1 MGFVM
6 SETLLT
12 LLLRLSEGDDP
23 TLLTGSLAAA
33 HRGAVF
39 DRLLVAGVI
48 EELAPLTHWPPCA
61 GCACGAAREIRKRGE
76 AMVAE
81 CPLDAAC
88 DETLSPDDIALYAI
102 CPRRFVRELVGCGA
116 TELTPSGLWRLP
128 DGADLRPRF
137 LTLRRS
143 VIDGPSLPAALRS
156 HEKGA
161 TVALVGPIP
170 GEAAR
175 RAFAEAPDVRLFPLS
190 KAIVLDDEG
199 KLRLQPDV
207 RASQRLAAKLLVD
220 LSAELVL
227 VEGVEQLVT
236 GQAYRLL
243 QLFVEAGISGKW
255 IASHD
260 ISDRFGGRPASD
272 IVRELKNAL
281 SKDRRNRDDIR
292 AWIVRR
298 ASPSSYR
305 IDLPEEAV
313 SILGVPR

>member
-1 MGFVM
+1 MGFAM
-6 SETLLT
+6 SDTLLT

-23 TLLTGSLAAA
+23 TLLPGSLAAA

-48 EELAPLTHWPPCA
+48 EELAPLTQWPPCA
-61 GCACGAAREIRKRGE
+61 GCACGAPREIRMRGE
-76 AMVAE
+76 AVSAE

-102 CPRRFVRELVGCGA
+102 CPRRFVKEIVGCGA
-116 TELTPSGLWRLP
+116 TELTPPWLWRLP

-137 LTLRRS
+137 LTLRRR
-143 VIDGPSLPAALRS
+143 VIDDPALPAALRS
-156 HEKGA
+156 YGGGA
-161 TVALVGPIP
+161 KIALVGPVP
-170 GEAAR
+170 SEAAR
-175 RAFAEAPDVRLFPLS
+175 RAFAEATDVRLFLVS
-190 KAIVLDDEG
+190 KAIVLEDDG

-207 RASQRLAAKLLVD
+207 QASQRLAAKLLVD

-243 QLFVEAGISGKW
+243 QLFVETGTSEKW

-260 ISDRFGGRPASD
+260 ISDRFSQRSASD
-272 IVRELKNAL
+272 LVRELKNAL
-281 SKDRRNRDDIR
+281 SKGRRNRDDIR
-292 AWIVRR
+292 AWIVHR
-298 ASPSSYR
+298 ASPSAYR
-305 IDLPEEAV
+305 IDLPEEDV